1 MVSVISVEN
10 PELPYT
16 AGPTQLSFVSPATV
30 KSTRGTHS
38 SNCDW
43 DAHGGCSSS
52 SSSSLHDRRPLEGFS
67 GCPSAVDLSS
77 ILGFEDVGNKS
88 LLLMGDA
95 MDDCLVV
102 SGPYGSMGM
111 ADSFTDELVR
121 DTPVVSFDDLIVS
134 SDSTHNFLPMVV
146 PPLPKNRK
154 SACGKHKEEILRQ
167 LCKLAKLERSL
178 SSENGVVE
186 SFLGLQPSVQERSFQ
201 TGYVD
206 TGIEHGTGPTL
217 APGFDVNAFQWH
229 GDYSEA
235 ADQVPILITFPDN
248 RSEEN
253 FLVLGEPGEDG
264 SSGSHTNVGCKEQSQ
279 HLIIRESLQGLQKVG
294 QHEPTRIDRDLAI
307 SRYKEKKKA
316 RRYNKHIWYES
327 RNVRAEGR
335 TRIKGRFAKAND

>member
-146 PPLPKNRK
+146 PPLPKEISLWETQRRDIT
-154 SACGKHKEEILRQ
+154 SALQTGKVGE
-167 LCKLAKLERSL
+167 KLEFRKWGGRIISW
-178 SSENGVVE
+178 
-186 SFLGLQPSVQERSFQ
+186 
-201 TGYVD
+201 T
-206 TGIEHGTGPTL
+206 PTL
-217 APGFDVNAFQWH
+217 STGTK
-229 GDYSEA
+229 
-235 ADQVPILITFPDN
+235 LPDWICRYRN
-248 RSEEN
+248 RTWDRANLSTW
-253 FLVLGEPGEDG
+253 FR
-264 SSGSHTNVGCKEQSQ
+264 CKC
-279 HLIIRESLQGLQKVG
+279 
-294 QHEPTRIDRDLAI
+294 I
-307 SRYKEKKKA
+307 SMA
-316 RRYNKHIWYES
+316 W
-327 RNVRAEGR
+327 
-335 TRIKGRFAKAND
+335 